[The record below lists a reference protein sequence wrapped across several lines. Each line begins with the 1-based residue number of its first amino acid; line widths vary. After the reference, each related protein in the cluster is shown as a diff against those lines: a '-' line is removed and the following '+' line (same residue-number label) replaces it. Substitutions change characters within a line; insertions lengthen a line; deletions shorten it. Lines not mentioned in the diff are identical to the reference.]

1 MAGYMCDM
9 YASRDDVKI
18 SFKNKAFGTREIT
31 PAIGKTFD
39 SGAASSND
47 YYNIFDNLVL
57 FANSG
62 YIQIDLPFTMNV
74 ANNTIQDDIVE
85 RDFFE
90 TEKEKAINPIVDM
103 EKDVYEPVF
112 MDGTYSGSTTNFS
125 DIRNIEVNL
134 HFRTRDMSSWKVN
147 DGNENVM
154 VSGISDN
161 WFCTDYYP
169 YKQIISGS
177 ASGANIVMN
186 SSDIVG
192 LLYFDNDDVFYQKD
206 NVAKSFLR
214 FSYYDSPDPNTQ
226 SLMCTSTV
234 FMNEHTLYK
243 NFVDNS
249 RKNIDDYGM
258 VQEQVIKVDEKNI
271 IIGEIDDEVSG
282 SSVNRISV
290 YSEYLGKHD
299 PNRVS
304 YVPDDVHIDES
315 RRVSS
320 KFVITNKYA
329 TDTSS
334 EGFYLY
340 IFREYSENLHPKP
353 IYMRVEFNHAG
364 IGRTIP
370 FIVPMRWESGETESD
385 NEMYPVSALTLS
397 GDDLTYLKD
406 GYPLTYVYAQTY
418 IPLYAVYD
426 FINKRYVYVFDD
438 RYVTKDGDNVI
449 LNLFELKVKNENTA
463 SEEERKQVRNGNIE
477 RANINVNTK
486 QFSDNI

>member
-1 MAGYMCDM
+1 
-9 YASRDDVKI
+9 
-18 SFKNKAFGTREIT
+18 
-31 PAIGKTFD
+31 
-39 SGAASSND
+39 
-47 YYNIFDNLVL
+47 
-57 FANSG
+57 
-62 YIQIDLPFTMNV
+62 
-74 ANNTIQDDIVE
+74 
-85 RDFFE
+85 
-90 TEKEKAINPIVDM
+90 
-103 EKDVYEPVF
+103 
-112 MDGTYSGSTTNFS
+112 
-125 DIRNIEVNL
+125 
-134 HFRTRDMSSWKVN
+134 
-147 DGNENVM
+147 
-154 VSGISDN
+154 
-161 WFCTDYYP
+161 
-169 YKQIISGS
+169 
-177 ASGANIVMN
+177 MN

-258 VQEQVIKVDEKNI
+258 VQEQVIKVDENGDI
-271 IIGEIDDEVSG
+271 VIGEIDDEVSG

-353 IYMRVEFNHAG
+353 IYMKVEFNHAG

-370 FIVPMRWESGETESD
+370 FIVPMKWTSATTESD
-385 NEMYPVSALTLS
+385 NEVYPVSALTLS
-397 GDDLTYLKD
+397 GDDLDELKD

>member
-1 MAGYMCDM
+1 
-9 YASRDDVKI
+9 
-18 SFKNKAFGTREIT
+18 
-31 PAIGKTFD
+31 
-39 SGAASSND
+39 
-47 YYNIFDNLVL
+47 
-57 FANSG
+57 
-62 YIQIDLPFTMNV
+62 
-74 ANNTIQDDIVE
+74 
-85 RDFFE
+85 
-90 TEKEKAINPIVDM
+90 
-103 EKDVYEPVF
+103 
-112 MDGTYSGSTTNFS
+112 
-125 DIRNIEVNL
+125 
-134 HFRTRDMSSWKVN
+134 
-147 DGNENVM
+147 
-154 VSGISDN
+154 
-161 WFCTDYYP
+161 
-169 YKQIISGS
+169 
-177 ASGANIVMN
+177 
-186 SSDIVG
+186 
-192 LLYFDNDDVFYQKD
+192 
-206 NVAKSFLR
+206 
-214 FSYYDSPDPNTQ
+214 
-226 SLMCTSTV
+226 
-234 FMNEHTLYK
+234 MNEHTLYK

-370 FIVPMRWESGETESD
+370 FIVPMKWTSATTESD
-385 NEMYPVSALTLS
+385 NEVYPVSALTLS
-397 GDDLTYLKD
+397 GDDLDELKD